1 MADRTHIPGTGDR
14 ARLPMHRVLHGLVYI
29 VPGWGK
35 LPNLLLD
42 APAAK
47 GITIMTALVAF
58 LVHIYYSWRI
68 YVLRRKYAPAVVVML
83 LSTAQLAVAAY
94 ITAYT
99 GVFPFAVAKVKMSH
113 MRKTK
118 RNNRHQR
125 LRDDYFAFP
134 FGVAKIKKSPLRKPW
149 RKSESLLCEEFFK
162 KFVMSISVNPRFR
175 HTRTRLMMMI
185 VLLVKARRQSK
196 FPTTVG
202 KIHTLMRYIVETG
215 LITSFTAIITL
226 SLFLGKKNTNYQ
238 YILQVTRLLFAST
251 SLISSTICR
260 FFSLSKVYDNA
271 LLATLNSRTVLANPT
286 TKSGRSS
293 DTGVGSSQS
302 QHHSNY
308 LWRDVELQ
316 SVGGNSVTGIQV
328 TQTTVVDV
336 FDHNDSVQALELK
349 VDWCISDLKFCG

>member
-1 MADRTHIPGTGDR
+1 
-14 ARLPMHRVLHGLVYI
+14 
-29 VPGWGK
+29 
-35 LPNLLLD
+35 
-42 APAAK
+42 
-47 GITIMTALVAF
+47 
-58 LVHIYYSWRI
+58 
-68 YVLRRKYAPAVVVML
+68 
-83 LSTAQLAVAAY
+83 
-94 ITAYT
+94 
-99 GVFPFAVAKVKMSH
+99 
-113 MRKTK
+113 
-118 RNNRHQR
+118 
-125 LRDDYFAFP
+125 
-134 FGVAKIKKSPLRKPW
+134 
-149 RKSESLLCEEFFK
+149 
-162 KFVMSISVNPRFR
+162 
-175 HTRTRLMMMI
+175 MI